1 MRESFIS
8 LEYQIPSLRRCVSG
22 LFFHGHSA
30 HFEHLRQAH
39 ESPPLVFRKSKMW
52 PTSVIFLSVVGF
64 SIVVRGTSLI
74 DVLNQSGAS
83 QFAALITSDPN
94 ISAIYFS
101 SSVQT
106 VFAPIDGSLLSRKL
120 KRQSSTTSERLAL
133 LHGIQQTNTV
143 AAMSIGSGKSLL
155 TNDVT
160 SNLNG
165 KAQSVVTN
173 PSNSTGSNVAR
184 RWNTPSWSTTTVWET
199 LTLQPHNYTFTTTL
213 PPPPPE
219 THTIYSTLPPP
230 LTHNY
235 TFTTTLTLPPPPPQT
250 HIIYTTIPPPP
261 PETITIYSNLP
272 PLAPETVTVYSNLP
286 PPPPET
292 VTVYSNLPPPPPE
305 TVTVYSNL
313 PPLAPETVT
322 VYSNLPP
329 PPPETVTIYSNLP
342 APSPKIN
349 PPSLLKIYSG
359 LGNNVNIIQGD
370 IPYDGGLIHIV
381 DGYVHHLCVLLWSVL
396 Y

>member
-1 MRESFIS
+1 
-8 LEYQIPSLRRCVSG
+8 
-22 LFFHGHSA
+22 
-30 HFEHLRQAH
+30 
-39 ESPPLVFRKSKMW
+39 MW
-52 PTSVIFLSVVGF
+52 PTSVIFLSVVAF
-64 SIVVRGTSLI
+64 SIVVRGTSLV

-106 VFAPIDGSLLSRKL
+106 IFAPIDGSLLSRKL

-133 LHGIQQTNTV
+133 FHGIQQTNTLGD
-143 AAMSIGSGKSLL
+143 MSIGSGKSLL
-155 TNDVT
+155 TNDKT

-165 KAQSVVTN
+165 HAQSVVTN

-184 RWNTPSWSTTTVWET
+184 RWNTPNWSTTTVWET
-199 LTLQPHNYTFTTTL
+199 LTKWSTLTPPPHNYTFTTIL

-219 THTIYSTLPPP
+219 TRTIYSILPPP
-230 LTHNY
+230 PSHNY
-235 TFTTTLTLPPPPPQT
+235 TFTTTVTLPPPPPQT
-250 HIIYTTIPPPP
+250 HIIYSTIPPAL
-261 PETITIYSNLP
+261 PETITI
-272 PLAPETVTVYSNLP
+272 YSNLP

-292 VTVYSNLPPPPPE
+292 VTFYSNLPPPPPATVTIYSNLPPSPPG

-313 PPLAPETVT
+313 L
-322 VYSNLPP
+322 P
-329 PPPETVTIYSNLP
+329 PPPETVTIYSTLS

-359 LGNNVNIIQGD
+359 LGNNVNIIQAN

-381 DGYVHHLCVLLWSVL
+381 DGYVHRLSVLL
-396 Y
+396 